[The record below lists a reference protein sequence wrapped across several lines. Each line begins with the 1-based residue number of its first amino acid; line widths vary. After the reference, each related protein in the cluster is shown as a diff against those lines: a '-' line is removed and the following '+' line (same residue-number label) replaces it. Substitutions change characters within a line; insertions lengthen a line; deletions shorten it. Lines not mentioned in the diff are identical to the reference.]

1 MQTDGERRK
10 RRMKVPAPVAVGSKS
25 VKKSHRK
32 HLREVS
38 DYV

>member
-10 RRMKVPAPVAVGSKS
+10 RSVKVPAPDAVGSKS
-25 VKKSHRK
+25 AKESHRK